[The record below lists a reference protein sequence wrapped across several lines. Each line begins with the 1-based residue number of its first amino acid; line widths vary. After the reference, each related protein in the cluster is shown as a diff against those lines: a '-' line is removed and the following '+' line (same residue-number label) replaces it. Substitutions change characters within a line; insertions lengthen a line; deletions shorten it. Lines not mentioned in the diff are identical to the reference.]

1 MGAHHRLLV
10 LVAQGDGTGPD
21 VTSAMQSLQL
31 GRRTAVGSV
40 YIAPTESYR
49 RQLELAILESGAL
62 AVSAPIGP
70 DPLLSELAMGRYAFA
85 AMELLDDECEVDV
98 DRSSKAQ

>member
-1 MGAHHRLLV
+1 M
-10 LVAQGDGTGPD
+10 
-21 VTSAMQSLQL
+21 
-31 GRRTAVGSV
+31 
-40 YIAPTESYR
+40 
-49 RQLELAILESGAL
+49 ESGAL

-85 AMELLDDECEVDV
+85 AMELLDDECEVDI